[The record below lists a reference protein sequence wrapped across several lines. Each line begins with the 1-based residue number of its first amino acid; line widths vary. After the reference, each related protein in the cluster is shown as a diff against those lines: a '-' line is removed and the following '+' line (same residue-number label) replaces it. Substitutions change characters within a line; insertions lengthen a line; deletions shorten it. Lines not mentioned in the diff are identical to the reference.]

1 MSPVQPFRRIVTG
14 HDASDRAVITQ
25 DAPPTRVVEIG
36 GPGGPIFY
44 EVWNTRQTPAVIDRQ
59 SGEPAEDGLVLGPPE
74 RGTRIRVIDFPP
86 EDDRIRNLTGAEAA
100 EKFGEM
106 GGADA
111 ARSAAGAPHPLMHRT
126 QTIDYGIVIEGEL
139 TLVLDDGETVVRTG
153 DIVIQRG
160 TNHAWAN
167 RSATNC
173 RVAFVLIDGQYTDGL
188 RGGASYAR
196 STHPTR

>member
-1 MSPVQPFRRIVTG
+1 MSKSIEKSRTYPMIPLQPFRRIVTG
-14 HDASDRAVITQ
+14 HDTSDRAVITQ

-100 EKFGEM
+100 AKFVEM

-111 ARSAAGAPHPLMHRT
+111 ARSVAGAPHPLMHRT
-126 QTIDYGIVIEGEL
+126 QTIDYGIVVEGEL
-139 TLVLDDGETVVRTG
+139 TLVLDEGETVVRTG

-160 TNHAWAN
+160 TNHAWTN
-167 RSATNC
+167 RSAANC

-188 RGGASYAR
+188 
-196 STHPTR
+196 

>member
-1 MSPVQPFRRIVTG
+1 MPKSTEKSGTYPMNPWKPFRRIVTG
-14 HDASDRAVITQ
+14 HDISDRAVITQ
-25 DAPPTRVVEIG
+25 DAPPTRVAEIG

-44 EVWNTRQTPAVIDRQ
+44 EVWNTRQTPAVIDRR

-86 EDDRIRNLTGAEAA
+86 EDDRIRNLTEAEAA
-100 EKFGEM
+100 AKFAEM

-111 ARSAAGAPHPLMHRT
+111 ARSVAGAPHPLMHRT
-126 QTIDYGIVIEGEL
+126 QTIDYGIVVEGEL
-139 TLVLDDGETVVRTG
+139 TLVLDEGETVVRAG

-160 TNHAWAN
+160 TNHAWTN
-167 RSATNC
+167 RSAANC

-188 RGGASYAR
+188 
-196 STHPTR
+196 